1 MNRKIELLAPGG
13 DFKSVKAALLARADA
28 VYLGVGEFNARK
40 RAVNISISELE
51 ELCIIARQHGS
62 RIYLTLNILALEDEF
77 YLLLDLLAQTVE
89 KGINAVIIQDYGL
102 LYAVQKVFPDL
113 EIHGSTQ
120 MTTHNRGQLKFL
132 AKSGVSQ
139 VNFSREISLD
149 ELRDL
154 AFVAR
159 HESLKVEVFVH
170 GAYCV
175 SFSGQCYMSGSLYQ
189 NSANRGACV
198 QPCRRE
204 YVTDS
209 RGKDYPIRPLN
220 LKDNSVFSSA
230 AGLVAAG
237 VDCLKIE
244 GRIKGFEYVYTTV
257 SAWREQLYRLAAGKA
272 QESADPRLSTV
283 YNRSFSDNLLKGR
296 LAADSFTRDTDDKSL
311 VLLDRVAGYTAS
323 SHELSVESGTQLKT
337 GQTISIK
344 TEDGDFICTGLILEQ
359 RRPGVYLLRIDH
371 RLLGK
376 IRKGQHVWASDRGNR
391 FFRR

>member
-13 DFKSVKAALLARADA
+13 DYKSVKAALLAGADA

-40 RAVNISISELE
+40 RAVNIRIGELE
-51 ELCIIARQHGS
+51 ELCILAHQQGS
-62 RIYLTLNILALEDEF
+62 RIYLTLNILALEEEF
-77 YLLLDLLAQTVE
+77 TLLLDLLVQAVE
-89 KGINAVIIQDYGL
+89 KGIDAVILQDYGL
-102 LYAVQKVFPDL
+102 LHAVQKVFPEL
-113 EIHGSTQ
+113 EIHASTQ

-132 AKSGVSQ
+132 AKTGVSQ
-139 VNFSREISLD
+139 VNFSRELCLD

-154 AFVAR
+154 AFTAH

-170 GAYCV
+170 GAFCV
-175 SFSGQCYMSGSLYQ
+175 SFSGQCYMSGSLYK

-204 YVTDS
+204 YVTDTS
-209 RGKDYPIRPLN
+209 GKDYPVRPLN

-230 AGLVAAG
+230 AELVAAG

-323 SHELSVESGTQLKT
+323 SHELSV
-337 GQTISIK
+337 
-344 TEDGDFICTGLILEQ
+344 
-359 RRPGVYLLRIDH
+359 
-371 RLLGK
+371 
-376 IRKGQHVWASDRGNR
+376 NR
-391 FFRR
+391 ELS